1 MTSWFIM
8 TLFIFLLSILAF
20 WSGARIF
27 FSQRAGARMALSGIL
42 GSLLI
47 YNLFAFG
54 LFGLPELLLAKGFGR
69 MMLFVVI
76 GFCLGWIIAFIQM
89 RRENT

>member
-1 MTSWFIM
+1 
-8 TLFIFLLSILAF
+8 
-20 WSGARIF
+20 
-27 FSQRAGARMALSGIL
+27 MALSGIL
-42 GSLLI
+42 GSLII

-69 MMLFVVI
+69 MMLFIVI

-89 RRENT
+89 RRENA